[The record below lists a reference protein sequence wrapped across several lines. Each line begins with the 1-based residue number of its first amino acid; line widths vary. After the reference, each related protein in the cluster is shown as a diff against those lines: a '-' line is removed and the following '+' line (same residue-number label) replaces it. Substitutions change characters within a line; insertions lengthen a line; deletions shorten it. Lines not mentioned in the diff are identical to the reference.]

1 MAQEVTA
8 MQKLYISLIAGLVFL
23 VVSAP
28 FTYKLVNSLTSA
40 VGLNI
45 ADSEGCPNLVGLLIH
60 TLVFVLVVYGLMFI
74 PMKK

>member
-1 MAQEVTA
+1 MAQELTA
-8 MQKLYISLIAGLVFL
+8 MQKLYVSLIAGLVFL

-40 VGLNI
+40 VGLRI